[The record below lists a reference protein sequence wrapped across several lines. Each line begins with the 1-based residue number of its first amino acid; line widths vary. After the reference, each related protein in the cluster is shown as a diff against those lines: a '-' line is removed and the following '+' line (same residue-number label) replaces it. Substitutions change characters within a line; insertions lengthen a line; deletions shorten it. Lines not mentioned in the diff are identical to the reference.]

1 MCLTAHKTQG
11 LHLRSSQ
18 PTLAHNTNQTQHHHN
33 MRLPTT
39 LRRSKPD
46 LETSPSQ
53 RGLGKWEDLARADSS
68 SDALVRPSGHNARPK
83 RSGEV
88 CSPRWIDDKAT
99 PGIQR
104 YRTGAQLAAFAA
116 VCDVHPLLLL

>member
-1 MCLTAHKTQG
+1 ML
-11 LHLRSSQ
+11 
-18 PTLAHNTNQTQHHHN
+18 
-33 MRLPTT
+33 LPT
-39 LRRSKPD
+39 LRRSKPE

-68 SDALVRPSGHNARPK
+68 SASHTRLPGHIAHPKPSGA
-83 RSGEV
+83 V
-88 CSPRWIDDKAT
+88 CSPRWIDDNAT

-116 VCDVHPLLLL
+116 VCDLRRDCQRWVRHFSQWSWFTLGSCAFL